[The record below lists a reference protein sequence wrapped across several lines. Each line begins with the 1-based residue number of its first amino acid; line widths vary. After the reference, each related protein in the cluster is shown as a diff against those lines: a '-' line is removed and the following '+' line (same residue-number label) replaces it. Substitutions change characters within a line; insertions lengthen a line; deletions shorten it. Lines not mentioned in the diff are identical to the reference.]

1 MAGRSKAFTLCHK
14 VLDTRKPHAILS
26 LPMSSLGP
34 LRSRSPEPIRLDARA
49 ADNLRYIREA
59 MERAGEFTA
68 VPGWGGLAM
77 GCTALAAAGFAA
89 QQHTSN
95 RWLLVWLIEAIV
107 AITIAASAAA
117 LKARRVRL

>member
-1 MAGRSKAFTLCHK
+1 MAGRCKDFTLCNK
-14 VLDTRKPHAILS
+14 VLDTRKPGAILS
-26 LPMSSLGP
+26 LPMSSVGP

-77 GCTALAAAGFAA
+77 GCTALAAAGLAA
-89 QQHTSN
+89 GEHTPHPSG
-95 RWLLVWLIEAIV
+95 LVWVTETL
-107 AITIAASAAA
+107 
-117 LKARRVRL
+117 L